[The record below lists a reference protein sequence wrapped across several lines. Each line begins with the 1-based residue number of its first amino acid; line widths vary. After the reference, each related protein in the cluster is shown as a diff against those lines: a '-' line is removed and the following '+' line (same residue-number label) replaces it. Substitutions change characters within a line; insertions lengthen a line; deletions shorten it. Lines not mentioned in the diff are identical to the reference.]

1 MLKLLTM
8 CTVHTPSISFCC
20 LGSRF
25 KGSLALGILGIR
37 MKSHLVI
44 GGECDIR
51 KGIRSPDSWICIS
64 ITSHALTQPCAIM
77 HRHSPNADLSYCM
90 ILSVLCDLQQG
101 NRKNLVCHLAVA
113 PTHDSS
119 FTKAAGRFF
128 SISLTNVCAK
138 CQAHMRDID

>member
-1 MLKLLTM
+1 MMLHGQWAKKMLKLR
-8 CTVHTPSISFCC
+8 VNTPSISFCC

-25 KGSLALGILGIR
+25 KGSLALGILGIG

-51 KGIRSPDSWICIS
+51 QGIRRQLDLHLHHLPCPH
-64 ITSHALTQPCAIM
+64 TLPCAIM
-77 HRHSPNADLSYCM
+77 HRHSPNADLRYCM

-101 NRKNLVCHLAVA
+101 NRMNLVCHLAIA
-113 PTHDSS
+113 PAHDSS

-138 CQAHMRDID
+138 RT